1 MAAANGP
8 ATHNSERALQLAA
21 WSLSTAV
28 LVVAFVA
35 WGSYYNWHLGHL
47 SVYQIFPLLG
57 LLAFS
62 LMWSHYVAGAWREL
76 AGIDKQV
83 LHRYFE
89 LTAWAVLVLI
99 CLHPGLLIYQR
110 FRDGFGLPPGSY
122 ESYVAP
128 GLGWVTLLGTA
139 SLLVF
144 LAFELRRV
152 YGKRSWWHYVADAS
166 DLAMLAIFY
175 HALRLGTQLHGW
187 FRTVW
192 WFYGLVLIAILI
204 RKYWIRFDSGH
215 KKSPA
220 V

>member
-1 MAAANGP
+1 MNMGGADSEPGANL
-8 ATHNSERALQLAA
+8 AFQLAA
-21 WSLSTAV
+21 WAVSLGVCAV
-28 LVVAFVA
+28 AVIA
-35 WGSYYNWHLGHL
+35 WGSSFDWHLTHL
-47 SVYQIFPLLG
+47 SVYQVFPLLG
-57 LLAFS
+57 LLAYS
-62 LMWSHYVAGAWREL
+62 LMWSHYLAGAWREL
-76 AGIDKQV
+76 LGLNKQV

-89 LTAWAVLVLI
+89 LTSLTVLVLI

-144 LAFELRRV
+144 LAFELRRI
-152 YGKRSWWHYVADAS
+152 YGTRRWWRYVADAS

-175 HALRLGTQLHGW
+175 HALRLGSQVIGW
-187 FRTVW
+187 FRAVW
-192 WFYGLVLIAILI
+192 WFYGAVLVIILI
-204 RKYWIRFDSGH
+204 RKYSRRLVH